1 MNGYQI
7 TFFTQQDRLIGKS
20 PAGQWLIEEARRL
33 GLRGATLSGAVE
45 GLGHDGVIHAINL
58 FDLSDQPVQVTVVV
72 TEAEAEF
79 FLEHLTQQQVK
90 LFYVKVAAEF
100 GTLGGGA

>member
-7 TFFTQQDRLIGKS
+7 TFFTQQDRLIGNL
-20 PAGQWLIEEARRL
+20 PAGQWLLQEARRL

-58 FDLSDQPVQVTVVV
+58 FDLSDQPVQVTLVA
-72 TEAEAEF
+72 TEAEAEMF
-79 FLEHLTQQQVK
+79 FEHLTQRRVQV
-90 LFYVKVAAEF
+90 FYVKVTAEF
-100 GTLGGGA
+100 GTLGESN

>member
-7 TFFTQQDRLIGKS
+7 TFFTQQDRVIGNL
-20 PAGQWLIEEARRL
+20 PAGQWLVEEARRL

-45 GLGHDGVIHAINL
+45 GLGHDGIIHAINL
-58 FDLSDQPVQVTVVV
+58 FDLSDQPVQVTLVV
-72 TEAEAEF
+72 TEAEAQMF
-79 FLEHLTQQQVK
+79 FEHLTQQRVK

-100 GTLGGGA
+100 GTLGAGD